1 MIASMDISNLVPRLA
16 ATIGPQDGWK
26 TSFRQEDADT
36 AERVC
41 DRLVELFSSSE
52 EKKIKKAALDC
63 GAFEQLSLC
72 VRKYVEQPVV
82 LVKAIL
88 ALQAFC
94 RNASSKVQK
103 AAPLELFQS
112 FIPAMRRLNDPV
124 VRAVQDLTRNN
135 KETTKFAMRSGW
147 EVDLLAEDSSVRVT
161 ESGKVLED

>member
-1 MIASMDISNLVPRLA
+1 MTNRLLIIFVKNPILGHVKTRLA

-26 TSFRQEDADT
+26 TGFRQEDADT

-82 LVKAIL
+82 LVKAI
-88 ALQAFC
+88 
-94 RNASSKVQK
+94 SY
-103 AAPLELFQS
+103 
-112 FIPAMRRLNDPV
+112 I
-124 VRAVQDLTRNN
+124 
-135 KETTKFAMRSGW
+135 
-147 EVDLLAEDSSVRVT
+147 
-161 ESGKVLED
+161 